1 MSITT
6 SRNNFN
12 SLTLSGFFCYVLK
25 MKKCFFFIALILLY
39 TENTYS
45 FELKGL
51 LPVDPYG
58 VFSTFSTESLPQG
71 KVAVATGLEVSDS
84 PDLYRF
90 ILKSAYGISNT
101 VELNLTLPYEFGSD
115 VKDGFEDFALGVKH
129 RFFEEGKFGPS
140 LAYIVTVS
148 LPTGSN
154 QLTTEGRYG
163 AGFLVSKRVGPFNGH
178 MDFFYE
184 KTGSGEFHREVIF
197 LTGFD
202 FAVAHN
208 FKLLSELD
216 IRKSHDS
223 KKVDLIEAKIGYR
236 IRTTDSIYTTFGAGF
251 DLKNRHPQTRLMFT
265 VTFLSPTE
273 KKKIQRIYE
282 EEE

>member
-1 MSITT
+1 MMAI
-6 SRNNFN
+6 RDNFN
-12 SLTLSGFFCYVLK
+12 SLTLSGFFCYVLE
-25 MKKCFFFIALILLY
+25 MKKYFLFIAIVLLY
-39 TENTYS
+39 TESAYA

-71 KVAVATGLEVSDS
+71 KVAVASGLEVSAS

-90 ILKSAYGISNT
+90 ILKNAYGISNT

-115 VKDGFEDFALGVKH
+115 VKDGFEDVAIGVKH
-129 RFFEEGKFGPS
+129 RFFEEGKYGPS

-148 LPTGSN
+148 LPTGSD
-154 QLTTEGRYG
+154 QLTTQGLYG

-178 MDFFYE
+178 MNFFYE
-184 KTGSGEFHREVIF
+184 KTGSGEFHREVTF
-197 LTGFD
+197 LAGFD
-202 FAVAHN
+202 FAAAHN

-216 IRKSHDS
+216 IRKSQDS
-223 KKVDLIEAKIGYR
+223 KKVDLIEGRIGYR
-236 IRTTDSIYTTFGAGF
+236 IKTTDSIYTTFGAGF
-251 DLKNRHPQTRLMFT
+251 DFKNRHPQTRLMFT

-273 KKKIQRIYE
+273 KKQIRKIYE
-282 EEE
+282 EE

>member
-1 MSITT
+1 MMT
-6 SRNNFN
+6 RKNFN
-12 SLTLSGFFCYVLK
+12 LLTPSGFICYVLD
-25 MKKCFFFIALILLY
+25 MKKYFFFIAIILLY
-39 TENTYS
+39 AESIYA

-58 VFSTFSTESLPQG
+58 VFSTFSTDSLPQG
-71 KVAVATGLEVSDS
+71 KIAAACGLEMSDS

-90 ILKSAYGISNT
+90 ILKNAYGISNT
-101 VELNLTLPYEFGSD
+101 VELNVTLPYEFGSD
-115 VKDGFEDFALGVKH
+115 VKDGFEDFAFGVKH
-129 RFFEEGKFGPS
+129 RFFEEGKYGPS

-148 LPTGSN
+148 LPTGSD

-178 MDFFYE
+178 MNIFYE
-184 KTGSGEFHREVIF
+184 KTGSGEFHREVTF

-202 FAVAHN
+202 FAAANN

-223 KKVDLIEAKIGYR
+223 KKIDLIEARIGYR

-273 KKKIQRIYE
+273 KKKIQRIFE